1 MTFDKRLKEMHLGSE
16 DPRAEAAL
24 TRALERRPE
33 VAIPRGFSARI
44 VASLPPIPPVRSR
57 SAVRFG
63 QITAYAVALAVV
75 FALLVLTRLYPE
87 ALETGHGLL
96 FAIEIVLLA
105 QLLAIGYW
113 LGTRSDA

>member
-1 MTFDKRLKEMHLGSE
+1 MTFDKRLKEMQLGSE
-16 DPRAEAAL
+16 DPEREAAL

-33 VAIPRGFSARI
+33 VAVPQDFSARM
-44 VASLPPIPPVRSR
+44 VASLPPVPPATSR

-63 QITAYAVALAVV
+63 KITAYALAFVVV
-75 FALLVLTRLYPE
+75 FTLLVLTRLYP
-87 ALETGHGLL
+87 ATLETGRGLL
-96 FAIEIVLLA
+96 FAMEIVLLV